1 MFGEEDG
8 EQSIVFEK
16 LDNSLTEVA
25 VTVMLELVM
34 GSSTA
39 EGIIIIIIIHCVCFI
54 YSPHNVPSFHADKQ
68 LTC

>member
-8 EQSIVFEK
+8 EQSIMFGK
-16 LDNSLTEVA
+16 LDDTLTEVD

-39 EGIIIIIIIHCVCFI
+39 EGIIIIHCV
-54 YSPHNVPSFHADKQ
+54 FHI
-68 LTC
+68 